1 MNFLLRKTK
10 DMLVRYAQTL
20 LVLLAFGLMVFSSYF
35 FVSRTE
41 NNHLKRSAENAILF
55 TEANIKADMQ
65 ELETLLDVVSQT
77 IGDMIINGETSEA
90 VNRYILFINNY
101 VEAGSGTRLQGAT
114 GIFGVFDVFGG
125 RMLIGYESWI
135 PPDNFSQTVRPWYTG
150 AVLASGEISVTEP
163 YLNEY
168 SHHNTITLSRRIFD
182 NNRRALGI
190 VCLNIELGRI
200 SQHVLSTQFVE
211 GGYGFL
217 LSENFMIISH
227 PDPEK
232 VGMSFRDVKS
242 EIPALEGE
250 LVEKGKISEVVA
262 RDYRGVRTIVFMERL
277 QNGWYMGIVTPR
289 ESYLQSTRNL
299 AIMLIILGAVFAT
312 ILIRMLLRIYTTMLA
327 ETRKTEIAEESNKAK
342 SDFLARVSHE
352 IRTPMNAILGITEI
366 QLQEEIRIP
375 VYKEAFERIYNSGNL
390 LLSIINDILD
400 LSKIEAGKLEIASA
414 KYDIASLIHDIVQIN
429 MMRYETKSLEFVLDV
444 NENLPLLL
452 IGDELRIKQILSN
465 LLSNAFKYT
474 EKGTV
479 KLTVYAE
486 EKTLVFV
493 VSDTGQGMTPDQI
506 EKLGTEY
513 SRFNMETN
521 RNTEGT
527 GLGMNIT
534 QNLLKLMNG
543 SLSVESTPGTGSIF
557 TVRLP
562 QEFADSTVIGKEMAS
577 NLMRL
582 NIDNSVKM
590 RAIQINR
597 EYMPYGRVLI
607 VDDVET
613 NLYVARGLLAPYG
626 LSVETAMSG
635 FEAIDKIK
643 DGLTYDIIFMD
654 HMMPRM
660 DGIEAAKIIRGLG
673 YSKPIVALTANALAG
688 QAAIFME
695 NGFDDF
701 ISKPIDTRQLNMTLN
716 KLIRDKQTAE
726 VVEAARKQKVSL
738 HSAGGQKG
746 SLGPDLAEIF
756 VRDAKKAITHIE
768 SIYLNKFRRDDDLA
782 TFIINIHSMKSA
794 LANIGETALSA
805 EAANLEQAGR
815 ENNTELILS
824 QTPLFLEKLGSII
837 KKLEPMIITIRED
850 ADKNANAAGGNV
862 SGDIQYLKE
871 KLLALKNACAKYD
884 KKTAKDNLAEVKKWS
899 KSLHEQLSSM
909 SAHLLH
915 SEFDEAA
922 KAIDSYIKHL

>member
-1 MNFLLRKTK
+1 
-10 DMLVRYAQTL
+10 
-20 LVLLAFGLMVFSSYF
+20 
-35 FVSRTE
+35 
-41 NNHLKRSAENAILF
+41 
-55 TEANIKADMQ
+55 
-65 ELETLLDVVSQT
+65 
-77 IGDMIINGETSEA
+77 
-90 VNRYILFINNY
+90 
-101 VEAGSGTRLQGAT
+101 
-114 GIFGVFDVFGG
+114 
-125 RMLIGYESWI
+125 
-135 PPDNFSQTVRPWYTG
+135 
-150 AVLASGEISVTEP
+150 
-163 YLNEY
+163 
-168 SHHNTITLSRRIFD
+168 
-182 NNRRALGI
+182 
-190 VCLNIELGRI
+190 
-200 SQHVLSTQFVE
+200 
-211 GGYGFL
+211 
-217 LSENFMIISH
+217 
-227 PDPEK
+227 
-232 VGMSFRDVKS
+232 
-242 EIPALEGE
+242 
-250 LVEKGKISEVVA
+250 
-262 RDYRGVRTIVFMERL
+262 
-277 QNGWYMGIVTPR
+277 
-289 ESYLQSTRNL
+289 
-299 AIMLIILGAVFAT
+299 
-312 ILIRMLLRIYTTMLA
+312 
-327 ETRKTEIAEESNKAK
+327 
-342 SDFLARVSHE
+342 
-352 IRTPMNAILGITEI
+352 
-366 QLQEEIRIP
+366 
-375 VYKEAFERIYNSGNL
+375 
-390 LLSIINDILD
+390 
-400 LSKIEAGKLEIASA
+400 
-414 KYDIASLIHDIVQIN
+414 
-429 MMRYETKSLEFVLDV
+429 
-444 NENLPLLL
+444 
-452 IGDELRIKQILSN
+452 
-465 LLSNAFKYT
+465 
-474 EKGTV
+474 
-479 KLTVYAE
+479 
-486 EKTLVFV
+486 
-493 VSDTGQGMTPDQI
+493 
-506 EKLGTEY
+506 
-513 SRFNMETN
+513 
-521 RNTEGT
+521 
-527 GLGMNIT
+527 
-534 QNLLKLMNG
+534 
-543 SLSVESTPGTGSIF
+543 
-557 TVRLP
+557 
-562 QEFADSTVIGKEMAS
+562 
-577 NLMRL
+577 
-582 NIDNSVKM
+582 
-590 RAIQINR
+590 
-597 EYMPYGRVLI
+597 
-607 VDDVET
+607 
-613 NLYVARGLLAPYG
+613 
-626 LSVETAMSG
+626 MSG

-837 KKLEPMIITIRED
+837 KKLEPMIITTRED